1 MVLDYIIVGSG
12 ISGLYSGYKI
22 LKKNK
27 NKNILILEAK
37 KKKWVGGRMSN
48 YDFYGVSVVTGA
60 GIGRKDKDKN
70 LIRLLKALDI
80 PYSEFT
86 YQFKFANT
94 LPEEKRV
101 DILDVIDF
109 LKKKLKSNSAKNN
122 CLTFKQFAEPILGK
136 KEYQA
141 FLDSQPYT
149 DFENEDAYE
158 TLYNYEMDDNLGG
171 WTGMKVPWKRLV
183 ETLASRLPIL
193 FGHPVVGITSVDYC
207 GFLVYTGNEK
217 VYATK
222 NVIIATT
229 ASTYR
234 KLLPSFKIYEHV
246 RGQPFLRLYGK
257 FSGCSADIMRVAVNI
272 SVIVPTQLKRIIP
285 IDHDKGVYMIAYCDN
300 DNARFFKEKLENNNI
315 NREYYC
321 RLIEESLGLPHDCL
335 RLTAIKDFYWPIAT
349 HYFTPLCGEY
359 KNREEFLEEAQH
371 PMPGMLVVGEALSLN
386 QGWTR
391 GALESVDAVI

>member
-1 MVLDYIIVGSG
+1 MVFDYIIIGAG
-12 ISGLYSGYKI
+12 ISGLYSGFKI
-22 LKKNK
+22 LRKNPS
-27 NKNILILEAK
+27 KNILILEAK
-37 KKKWVGGRMSN
+37 KKKWLGGRMSN

-70 LIRLLKALDI
+70 LIKLLKVLNI
-80 PYSEFT
+80 PFSEFT
-86 YQFKFANT
+86 YQFKYADT
-94 LPEEKRV
+94 MSKESQIDIIK
-101 DILDVIDF
+101 ILDS
-109 LKKKLKSNSAKNN
+109 LKKHLKSNSAKSN
-122 CLTFKQFAEPILGK
+122 CLTFKEFALPILGK
-136 KEYQA
+136 KTYQA

-193 FGHPVVGITSVDYC
+193 FGNPVTRVTPVDHC
-207 GFLVYTGNEK
+207 GFLVYTGNDK

-234 KLLPSFKIYEHV
+234 KLLPSFKIYDDV

-257 FSGCSADIMRVAVNI
+257 FSGCSADIMRTAVPI
-272 SVIVPTQLKRIIP
+272 SVIVSTPLKRIIP
-285 IDHDKGVYMIAYCDN
+285 IDHKKGVYMLAYCDN
-300 DNARFFKEKLENNNI
+300 NNARFFKEKLENTPD
-315 NREYYC
+315 NRNFYC
-321 RLIEESLGLPHDCL
+321 RLVEESLGIPNDTL

-349 HYFTPLCGEY
+349 HYFTPLCNKY
-359 KNREEFLEEAQH
+359 KNREVFLEEAQH
-371 PMPGMLVVGEALSLN
+371 PMPNMLVVGEALSLN